1 MVSLPGGR
9 RGRLLSAAIV
19 VVVLAALYGISAMS
33 SSVTIGSSIQL
44 GQDSG
49 APVTSAIR
57 ACPAPGSG
65 GVTSGSVASTALAS
79 TSQASTSQAGTAA
92 ASPATPASG
101 TAVISRLT
109 PAGTPGPTLTTLSTP
124 GILNLTSVP
133 AAPAV
138 PAAPPA
144 PSSSPSAGTG
154 TGTGTGAGTNTAVP
168 ASPGRGGVVVQAT
181 GAMAQGLE
189 VEQAGPDGL
198 VTLQCP
204 APGTDFWF
212 IGPGITTAA
221 HLDVYLMNTGSQPAD
236 AEVDALTD
244 SGPLLGA
251 SDTGIIVPPDSLVT
265 QSLGTLLRGSH
276 ALSLHV
282 STSVGQV
289 AVAVR
294 QTTGSGSDPG
304 GWLPAT
310 QPPATSL
317 TIPGLPG
324 TPGPVTVYV
333 AVPGDANA
341 SLKITAVTA
350 KGTYQPTGGTADLP
364 GDSAVAVQLPSL
376 SSVPAAI
383 RITASVPITAAA
395 VISGG
400 EPGAPGA
407 ISPAAAPVIEQ
418 GIAAAS
424 PAGPAGSA
432 QLIISA
438 PGNAATVRITT
449 ATAKVSLAGQTG
461 TTVTVPAGQT
471 LVESVGPPPGGGNA
485 TYSIVVTPER
495 GSGPVYVARV
505 VRSGGTVRTILP
517 LTSALTLVP
526 LPPVLD
532 SLSAAGQSG

>member
-92 ASPATPASG
+92 ASPATSASG

-221 HLDVYLMNTGSQPAD
+221 HLDVYL
-236 AEVDALTD
+236 
-244 SGPLLGA
+244 
-251 SDTGIIVPPDSLVT
+251 
-265 QSLGTLLRGSH
+265 
-276 ALSLHV
+276 
-282 STSVGQV
+282 
-289 AVAVR
+289 
-294 QTTGSGSDPG
+294 
-304 GWLPAT
+304 
-310 QPPATSL
+310 
-317 TIPGLPG
+317 
-324 TPGPVTVYV
+324 
-333 AVPGDANA
+333 
-341 SLKITAVTA
+341 
-350 KGTYQPTGGTADLP
+350 
-364 GDSAVAVQLPSL
+364 
-376 SSVPAAI
+376 
-383 RITASVPITAAA
+383 
-395 VISGG
+395 
-400 EPGAPGA
+400 
-407 ISPAAAPVIEQ
+407 
-418 GIAAAS
+418 
-424 PAGPAGSA
+424 
-432 QLIISA
+432 
-438 PGNAATVRITT
+438 
-449 ATAKVSLAGQTG
+449 
-461 TTVTVPAGQT
+461 
-471 LVESVGPPPGGGNA
+471 
-485 TYSIVVTPER
+485 
-495 GSGPVYVARV
+495 
-505 VRSGGTVRTILP
+505 
-517 LTSALTLVP
+517 
-526 LPPVLD
+526 
-532 SLSAAGQSG
+532 